1 MRYIIISMSAISY
14 HSIDKQVSDSQQL
27 PSIKETPEV
36 IPHNG
41 AINIAEG
48 GSITLDELLSA
59 TVVIEETNLEN
70 VSKRKNMQE

>member
-1 MRYIIISMSAISY
+1 MPTSTST
-14 HSIDKQVSDSQQL
+14 
-27 PSIKETPEV
+27 KEYWVPQRS
-36 IPHNG
+36 IPHNA

-70 VSKRKNMQE
+70 VSKRKNIQE